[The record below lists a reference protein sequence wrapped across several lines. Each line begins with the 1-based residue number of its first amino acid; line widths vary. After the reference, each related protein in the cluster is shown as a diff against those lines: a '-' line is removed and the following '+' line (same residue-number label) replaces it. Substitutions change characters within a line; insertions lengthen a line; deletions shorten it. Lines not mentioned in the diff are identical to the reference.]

1 MTRRPTEQMLVSRH
15 DPLRL
20 GRITPAP
27 DGASEALGAVLTI
40 GTIESIPVIRSLAR
54 GPLPAS
60 QIAASGCTPQAS
72 HQAGGIE

>member
-1 MTRRPTEQMLVSRH
+1 LVSRH

-20 GRITPAP
+20 GRITPAL

-40 GTIESIPVIRSLAR
+40 DTIGSISVIRSLAC
-54 GPLPAS
+54 GLLPAS
-60 QIAASGCTPQAS
+60 HIAASDCTPQAS